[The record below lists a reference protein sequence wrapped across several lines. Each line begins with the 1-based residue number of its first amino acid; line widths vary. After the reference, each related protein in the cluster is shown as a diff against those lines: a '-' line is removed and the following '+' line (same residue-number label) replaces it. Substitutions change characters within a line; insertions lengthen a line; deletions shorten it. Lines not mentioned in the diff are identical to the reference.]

1 MKIFIFTYDR
11 YDSITTSEYFKN
23 NDHIILCHDEES
35 KQKYL
40 EHNRIYGDIIA
51 TKEPKGLANNRNYA
65 LNMMEKGEWALFF
78 VDDLIQ
84 INEYNYYDEADY
96 EDIPDTIDPNKS
108 FNKKID
114 SKNFIKRCETE
125 IQKCEKDGAF
135 LSGFASNENGY
146 FLKRKYKYKNH
157 VDGRAWLV
165 KKDVLSFDTNTQ
177 LIDDYSFTALNLFY
191 YGKVNVNQWIIPKC
205 KRYTEGGYGSVRKR
219 LKQKMEEC
227 AYLVNKYPNIVH
239 YANKKNQEEY
249 SHVVIRYKK
258 LSNQMSMF

>member
-177 LIDDYSFTALNLFY
+177 LIDD
-191 YGKVNVNQWIIPKC
+191 
-205 KRYTEGGYGSVRKR
+205 
-219 LKQKMEEC
+219 
-227 AYLVNKYPNIVH
+227 
-239 YANKKNQEEY
+239 
-249 SHVVIRYKK
+249 
-258 LSNQMSMF
+258 